1 MKHAK
6 RVRGEGVSSQRLVEY
21 CEQLHAVD
29 FLLLIKDE
37 ELTNHSLSD
46 ESNGNCSMSEC
57 QGFIL

>member
-6 RVRGEGVSSQRLVEY
+6 RVRGEGVATWKAVEY
-21 CEQLHAVD
+21 CEQLYTVD

-46 ESNGNCSMSEC
+46 ESNGNNRVCEC